1 MGKYDALF
9 EDEENIFTGTPKS
22 KFWDIT
28 NQASDDLV
36 KDQFDEFIKKY
47 TVMENMLCE
56 IHGEENLE
64 MLIKQYV
71 FENSVQLEEDKKST
85 YVSLTGEIVCRL
97 DS

>member
-1 MGKYDALF
+1 MSKYDALF
-9 EDEENIFTGTPKS
+9 EDENDVFGGSPKS

-36 KDQFDEFIKKY
+36 KDQFDIFIEKY
-47 TVMENMLCE
+47 TIMENMLCE
-56 IHGEENLE
+56 QHGEDKLE
-64 MLIKQYV
+64 QMIKQYAL
-71 FENSVQLEEDKKST
+71 ENSMEVEQDKKST